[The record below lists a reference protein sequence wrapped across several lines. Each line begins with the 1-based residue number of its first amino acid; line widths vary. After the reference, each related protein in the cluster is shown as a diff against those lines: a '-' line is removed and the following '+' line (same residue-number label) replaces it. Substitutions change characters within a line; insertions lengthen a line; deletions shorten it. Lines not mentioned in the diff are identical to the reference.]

1 MLGTV
6 GVICVH
12 CFIGQVSPVLF
23 LCSLFPNRRF
33 FDDFLITNA
42 GFFFASRLEPPDE
55 QRDLID
61 HVGIGRVGRGCQFR
75 VFTKLSQD
83 VEARLNLV
91 INWCWIRFRHKS
103 MVACLSIVM
112 RCSRWQNLIG
122 PGKDS
127 HLRRPRAKRESCLL
141 DDPSRNQFTRFM
153 FGSVKLFLKWPKSG
167 FAPLF
172 SEVATRLSY

>member
-91 INWCWIRFRHKS
+91 INWCWIRFRHMS
-103 MVACLSIVM
+103 MVACFEQIDFGNDEF
-112 RCSRWQNLIG
+112 RTQ
-122 PGKDS
+122 
-127 HLRRPRAKRESCLL
+127 RAAI
-141 DDPSRNQFTRFM
+141 
-153 FGSVKLFLKWPKSG
+153 FGFVILNEGLPKTKW
-167 FAPLF
+167 L
-172 SEVATRLSY
+172 